1 MKRQVTPV
9 EGYKDTVLEQ
19 VRGLSAECAAALFF
33 FVELLQTED
42 PDMSDDCGELDRTFS
57 VYACS
62 LPGCPAWRLVVTI
75 SSRDRQ
81 GDCLVHGLMRAG
93 EGHCTAAYTLA
104 ALQLKRQHKP
114 WDPRK

>member
-9 EGYKDTVLEQ
+9 ESYKDAVLTQ
-19 VRGLSAECAAALFF
+19 VRDLSAECAADLFF
-33 FVELLQTED
+33 FVELLQAED
-42 PDMSDDCGELDRTFS
+42 PDVSDDCGELDRAFS

-62 LPGCPAWRLVVTI
+62 LPNCPAWRLVVTI

-81 GDCLVHGLMRAG
+81 ADCLVHGLVRAG

-104 ALQLKRQHKP
+104 AQQLKLQHKP

>member
-9 EGYKDTVLEQ
+9 EGYKDAVLAQ
-19 VRGLSAECAAALFF
+19 VRDLSAECAAALFF
-33 FVELLQTED
+33 FVELLEAED
-42 PDMSDDCGELDRTFS
+42 PDTSDDCGELDRSLS

-75 SSRDRQ
+75 SSRNSQ
-81 GDCLVHGLMRAG
+81 ADCLVHGLVPAA
-93 EGHCTAAYTLA
+93 EGHCTAAYSLA
-104 ALQLKRQHKP
+104 AQQLKLQHKP